1 MPRNPLA
8 VLRNPAARKSATFFL
23 LKISNTVLATVW
35 SFLLTYS
42 LVRTVGL
49 TDYAFFA
56 TVIAFASLVLQ
67 ADLGISLR
75 LFGRMRQNFLHPER
89 SSREELGSAAV
100 AALWSYAGAALVA
113 TGIFGAL
120 LWGVGLGTPEYRPVY
135 LLLFAGS
142 VLPLPWMI
150 LRVSVNAF
158 DGYVLSEG
166 IDFVRRLLLVA
177 LTGALAFGL
186 PLMVYAG
193 SFVALW
199 LAGLLALLLVTRRIG
214 VFRGGRARKGFQVL
228 REDARGIAASAAL
241 SVSEFLI
248 YIFPYYTIPLSHPEA
263 RALVVFDMFYKV
275 TRFGTTA
282 FLTVAET
289 MMPHQTRAYHARDLH
304 SLKRWMLIAFALGA
318 VPFLAG
324 SAIVY
329 FAGDRFF
336 GILLG
341 DATVVSETTRLAIC
355 AMLFMM
361 LVQTVSGAVLAG
373 IGWLGALARRAST
386 VLGLL
391 LLFAAAYHFTGWPI
405 EAFITGYVAIY
416 GLEALAYFTLML
428 SMLSRLRRETR
439 LAAAQAS

>member
-1 MPRNPLA
+1 MPRNPMA

-75 LFGRMRQNFLHPER
+75 LFGRMRQNFLHPEQ
-89 SSREELGSAAV
+89 SSRQELSSAAV
-100 AALWSYAGAALVA
+100 AALWSYSAAALVA
-113 TGIFGAL
+113 TGIFATL
-120 LWGVGLGTPEYRPVY
+120 LWGAELGTPEYRHIY

-186 PLMVYAG
+186 PLMVYAV
-193 SFVALW
+193 SFVGLW
-199 LAGLLALLLVTRRIG
+199 LAGLLALLLVTRRIKL
-214 VFRGGRARKGFQVL
+214 FQGGRVREGFRVL

-248 YIFPYYTIPLSHPEA
+248 YIFPYYTIPLAHPEA

-289 MMPHQTRAYHARDLH
+289 MLPHQTRAYHARDLPA
-304 SLKRWMLIAFALGA
+304 LRRWMLIAFALGA

-341 DATVVSETTRLAIC
+341 DASIVTQTTRVAIC
-355 AMLFMM
+355 GMLFMM

-391 LLFAAAYHFTGWPI
+391 LLFAAIYQFTGWSI
-405 EAFITGYVAIY
+405 EAFIIGYVAIY
-416 GLEALAYFTLML
+416 GLEALAYFILML

-439 LAAAQAS
+439 LAAAPAA